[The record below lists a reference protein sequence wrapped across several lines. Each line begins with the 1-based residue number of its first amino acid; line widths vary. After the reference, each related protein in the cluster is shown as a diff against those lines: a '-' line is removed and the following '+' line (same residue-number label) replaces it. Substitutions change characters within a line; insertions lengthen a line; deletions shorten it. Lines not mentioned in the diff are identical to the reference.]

1 MRTFHHC
8 TQDDVRM
15 RCARAHDMRA
25 CAPAGGAVY
34 SMVKDEEAV
43 CPPAHLLVCVMG
55 YCSHRMYLAAPLGT
69 VTG

>member
-1 MRTFHHC
+1 M
-8 TQDDVRM
+8 
-15 RCARAHDMRA
+15 
-25 CAPAGGAVY
+25 Y
-34 SMVKDEEAV
+34 SMVKEEEAV